1 MAGRDQDM
9 RCFISQ
15 DDAGAASP
23 HRYGSK
29 DYKPVVWLERPVPL
43 YERIA
48 LYSMADVAVIT
59 ATRDGMN
66 LVPYK
71 YITCREGA
79 VSSSAPSP
87 FPHTPSRGAA
97 ATPLLWQHCC
107 CRVWCFLTSVIV
119 HLAVKLSMRFN
130 C

>member
-1 MAGRDQDM
+1 M
-9 RCFISQ
+9 RCFLSH
-15 DDAGAASP
+15 DDAGAAAP
-23 HRYGSK
+23 CRYGSK

-71 YITCREGA
+71 YITCRQGA
-79 VSSSAPSP
+79 VSSPAPSP
-87 FPHTPSRGAA
+87 PPHTVTAALAALLLFGAA
-97 ATPLLWQHCC
+97 LLPSSSAWQSSCTMC
-107 CRVWCFLTSVIV
+107 
-119 HLAVKLSMRFN
+119 FN
-130 C
+130 CLLKTLRGI

>member
-1 MAGRDQDM
+1 M
-9 RCFISQ
+9 RCFLSQ

-79 VSSSAPSP
+79 VSSSAPPHSP
-87 FPHTPSRGAA
+87 TPHRGELRRHRRSGSAAVAGCGASSHPSSS
-97 ATPLLWQHCC
+97 TWLSSCP
-107 CRVWCFLTSVIV
+107 CFSTADEVSSL
-119 HLAVKLSMRFN
+119 
-130 C
+130 